1 MKSLLL
7 GYDALNRPVRLD
19 PDTRKT
25 AMHVIG
31 ASGSGK
37 SKFLESMIR
46 GDLKNRTGCALLD
59 PHGTLYSDVVSYCAH
74 HVLGRDIIPLNLS
87 APNSIVGFNPFQKAN
102 IASVSVQ
109 VDRRIAATMHA
120 WNVES
125 TDQTPTLERTLRLIY
140 TVMLDQNLPLPQV
153 QHLIDFNSGKI
164 RGQLIDRLQTPLIQ
178 KEWRE
183 LQQLKPKE
191 WRDEILSAKNRLF
204 RFLTSPALTRFMG
217 LPDRTLDLKAVMD
230 EGKVLL
236 VNLAPSD
243 DLSEENARVFGA
255 LLVNEFFECAR
266 RRQKDSRGQDPKPFY
281 LYMDEFQNFVSLD
294 IADMLDQVRKFGLF
308 AVLSHQRFGQLDE
321 NITDAVL
328 TNCRIKAVFG
338 GLTAG
343 SARLMAEELFIN
355 KLDPKKIKVAIYQT
369 KFWPKEETRQ
379 VRTRGTSHTSS
390 SGWSETS
397 ASGTS
402 FGSTTG
408 EFFGPDQWF
417 GSGSMGGKSTS
428 DSSGSSSMSSS
439 GSSSSDS
446 NGESESVADI
456 PVFVPVPFQEL
467 STVQYYSLEEQLT
480 ELTAA
485 LKEQYARH
493 CFIKIPGEDTE
504 PMLVPKVEQFY
515 TAEKNIRRYED
526 KLLAKNN
533 ALPAAE
539 VDNLI
544 AAQETALLKAAQSP
558 IINVTATA
566 DEPEPPEPIEPQPPD
581 QPLWTRTSRSSKKK
595 PKP

>member
-1 MKSLLL
+1 MKSLFL
-7 GYDALNRPVRLD
+7 GYDALKRPVRLAPED
-19 PDTRKT
+19 RKIHT
-25 AMHVIG
+25 HVIG

-37 SKFLESMIR
+37 SKFLEWMIR
-46 GDLKNRTGCALLD
+46 GDLKNRQGFCLLD
-59 PHGTLYSDVVSYCAH
+59 PHGTLYNDVVNYCSH
-74 HVLGRDIIPLNLS
+74 KVMSRDIIPLNLS
-87 APNSIVGFNPFQKAN
+87 APNSIVGFNPFQKAS
-102 IASVSVQ
+102 IASVAVQ

-140 TVMLDQNLPLPQV
+140 TVMLDQNLALPQI
-153 QHLIDFNSGKI
+153 QHLIDFNAGQV

-183 LQQLKPKE
+183 LQKLKPKE

-217 LPDRTLDLKAVMD
+217 LPDRTLDLKAIMD

-266 RRQKDSRGQDPKPFY
+266 RRQKDDLGRDPKPYY

-308 AVLSHQRFGQLDE
+308 TVLAHQRFGQLDE

-338 GLTAG
+338 GLTAA

-379 VRTRGTSHTSS
+379 VRTRSTSHTSS
-390 SGWSETS
+390 SGWSET
-397 ASGTS
+397 AGSGFS
-402 FGSTTG
+402 SGSSTG

-417 GSGSMGGKSTS
+417 GATSMGTSTS
-428 DSSGSSSMSSS
+428 RSTGDSSMSSS
-439 GSSSSDS
+439 GSSGSDS
-446 NGESESVADI
+446 YGDSESVADI

-467 STVQYYSLEEQLT
+467 SSVQYYSLEEQLT

-493 CFIKIPGEDTE
+493 CFIKIGSDDTE

-515 TAEKNIRRYED
+515 TAAKNIRWYED

-539 VDNLI
+539 VDQLI
-544 AAQETALLKAAQSP
+544 AAQETALLQASGQVIDITPAES
-558 IINVTATA
+558 
-566 DEPEPPEPIEPQPPD
+566 EPEPLEPPAE
-581 QPLWTRTSRSSKKK
+581 RK
-595 PKP
+595 PKAPKKNIFDDLLGNK

>member
-1 MKSLLL
+1 MRPLFL
-7 GYDALNRPVRLD
+7 GYDAMKRPVRLD
-19 PDTRKT
+19 PEDRNIH
-25 AMHVIG
+25 MHVIG

-37 SKFLESMIR
+37 SKFLEWMIR
-46 GDLKNRTGCALLD
+46 GDLKNRQGFCLLD
-59 PHGTLYSDVVSYCAH
+59 PHGTLYNDVMSYCAH
-74 HVLGRDIIPLNLS
+74 HVVGREIIPLNLS
-87 APNSIVGFNPFQKAN
+87 CPNSIISFNPFQKASL
-102 IASVSVQ
+102 ASISVQ

-140 TVMLDQNLPLPQV
+140 TVMLDQNLALPQV
-153 QHLIDFNSGKI
+153 QHLIDFNSHEI
-164 RGQLIDRLQTPLIQ
+164 RGALVERLQTPLIQ

-217 LPDRTLDLKAVMD
+217 LPDRTLDLRTVMD

-266 RRQKDSRGQDPKPFY
+266 RRQKDSRGRDPRPYY

-308 AVLSHQRFGQLDE
+308 SVLSHQRFGQLDE

-338 GLTAG
+338 GLTAP
-343 SARLMAEELFIN
+343 SARVMAEEMFIR

-379 VRTRGTSHTSS
+379 VRTRSTSHTSS
-390 SGWSETS
+390 SGWSEASSVGFSS
-397 ASGTS
+397 AASS
-402 FGSTTG
+402 G

-417 GSGSMGGKSTS
+417 TSGAAIGRSS
-428 DSSGSSSMSSS
+428 SSGSAQASSSSS
-439 GSSSSDS
+439 GSSGSDS
-446 NGESESVADI
+446 YGDSESVADI

-467 STVQYYSLEEQLT
+467 SSVQYYSLDEQLT

-493 CFIKIPGEDTE
+493 CFIKLPGEEAE
-504 PMLVPKVEQFY
+504 PLLVPKVEQFY
-515 TAEKNIRRYED
+515 TPQRNISWYEN
-526 KLLAKNN
+526 KLLAQNR

-539 VDNLI
+539 VDTLI
-544 AAQETALLKAAQSP
+544 AAQESALLEGPPQVIDITLAPENGSPQSP
-558 IINVTATA
+558 
-566 DEPEPPEPIEPQPPD
+566 E
-581 QPLWTRTSRSSKKK
+581 TRPGRNLFDDLLGK
-595 PKP
+595 P